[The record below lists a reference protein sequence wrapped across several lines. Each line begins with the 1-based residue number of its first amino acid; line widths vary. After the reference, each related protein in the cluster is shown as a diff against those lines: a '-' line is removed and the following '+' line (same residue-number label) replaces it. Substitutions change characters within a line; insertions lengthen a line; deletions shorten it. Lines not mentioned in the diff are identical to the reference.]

1 MAETF
6 FPDGISQNRLTG
18 FLIVLLEG
26 GGGGCM
32 DVSSCYRHTVRKNWW
47 NFNTNEYLFMR
58 WSESQTYIVGVSTIY
73 DFQGTPSTNIHWMQP
88 MLILRWATMLVYSG
102 RQGGP
107 IHFGLRMYF
116 FWGWLHVIWLILQMQ
131 KKYKLSVHFF
141 NDIVFFYLQLGKQK
155 LKICNNMENKIKTL
169 LENGSL

>member
-1 MAETF
+1 MEWKSNIYRRRFNDIWLSRYPINKYSLNAAYA
-6 FPDGISQNRLTG
+6 DLK
-18 FLIVLLEG
+18 
-26 GGGGCM
+26 
-32 DVSSCYRHTVRKNWW
+32 VSHYTACLQV
-47 NFNTNEYLFMR
+47 
-58 WSESQTYIVGVSTIY
+58 QI
-73 DFQGTPSTNIHWMQP
+73 DFERIKDKHAIC
-88 MLILRWATMLVYSG
+88 LLVYSG
-102 RQGGP
+102 REGGP